1 MTVGIDIRVL
11 AGDLQNGIAQYLLN
25 ILPELIKLDPQIK
38 FKLFFSSLKKCE
50 LDYEWLKEK
59 NVELHRFKLSNH
71 FLFASSRIFNRPYLD
86 KMVGGADIFFSPHFF
101 LAPLS
106 GECKSAVVFHDLS
119 FLRYP
124 EFFSWRKNIWHRF
137 EMNPKKQALAADKII
152 AVSRSTRN
160 DLISF
165 FGTNSNKIK
174 VIYSG
179 LSKSFLFKPSQEEM
193 EKVKSKYQLPENFF
207 LYLGKIEPRKN
218 VSGIIRAFESF
229 SDKSFHLVIA
239 GELGWL
245 CKDVLRAYNR
255 SPYKRLIHLTGP
267 VDEKDKLS
275 VYQLSK
281 TLIYSSFFEG
291 FGFPPLEAMALGI
304 PVITSRN
311 SSMPEVVGDS
321 ALLVDPYDVGEISQ
335 AMESLIFN
343 NFLRQNFVEKGIRR
357 SKLFSWQKTAEET
370 LIFLLS

>member
-1 MTVGIDIRVL
+1 MIGIDIRVL

-38 FKLFFSSLKKCE
+38 FKLFFSSLKKHK
-50 LDYEWLKEK
+50 LDYDWLKEK
-59 NVELHRFKLSNH
+59 NIELYRFKISNH
-71 FLFASSRIFNRPYLD
+71 FLFASSKIFNRPCLD
-86 KMVGGADIFFSPHFF
+86 KMVRGADIFFSPHFF

-160 DLISF
+160 DLIYF

-179 LSKSFLFKPSQEEM
+179 LSKNFLVKPNQEEM
-193 EKVKSKYQLPENFF
+193 EKVKSKYLLPEKFF

-218 VSGIIRAFESF
+218 IIGIIKAFETF

-245 CKDVLRAYNR
+245 CKDVLKAYDT
-255 SPYKRLIHLTGP
+255 SPCKRLIHFIGS
-267 VDEKDKLS
+267 VDEKDKSS

-281 TLIYSSFFEG
+281 TLIYPSFFEG
-291 FGFPPLEAMALGI
+291 FGFPPLEAMALRI

-311 SSMPEVVGDS
+311 SSIPEVVGDS
-321 ALLVDPYDVGEISQ
+321 ALLVDPYNVGEISQ
-335 AMESLIFN
+335 AMESLISN
-343 NFLRQNFVEKGIRR
+343 DFLRQSFVEKGIQR

-370 LIFLLS
+370 LDFLVS